1 MDGRKCRRRE
11 NKFSLIEL
19 LVVIAMIAILAGLL
33 LPALNKARDSARF
46 TSCKNNLKQ
55 IGYAGNSYADDN
67 RDMLPYRVHGVHG
80 GYDYELSY
88 PIMVVSEG
96 WGDSNA
102 VHFELLRKGDYLSSH
117 KSFVCP
123 STPVAAGTG
132 DDVLTGSTIS
142 YANTTDD
149 YSAIKRTRNPDY
161 GFAFDGWAISITNP
175 NHPDRWNLITAGS
188 SLRELKGD
196 AFQFAE
202 EANVWKKDINNN
214 KIYAGIVK
222 GI

>member
-1 MDGRKCRRRE
+1 MQSEKCHNWRKR
-11 NKFSLIEL
+11 FSLIEL
-19 LVVIAMIAILAGLL
+19 LVVIGIVAILAGLL
-33 LPALNKARDSARF
+33 LPALNKARDSTRF

-55 IGYAGNSYADDN
+55 IGYAGNCYADDN
-67 RDMLPYRVHGVHG
+67 KDMLPYRVHGVLG

-88 PIMVVSEG
+88 PILAVSEG

-102 VHFELLRKGDYLSSH
+102 VHFELLRQGGYLTSR
-117 KSFVCP
+117 KTFICP
-123 STPVAAGTG
+123 STPVSAGSG

-161 GFAFDGWAISITNP
+161 GFAFDGWAISIENS
-175 NHPDRWNLITAGS
+175 NHPNRWNLITAGNT
-188 SLRELKGD
+188 LREIIGD
-196 AFQFAE
+196 AFQFAK
-202 EANVWKKDINNN
+202 EANVWNEDINNN